1 MTIAFELMGKTVAFT
16 GATSAPTPVQC
27 VSDNQVPCSQYVLTN
42 TGAVVAYFAWGQNA
56 DRATTRAAIPA
67 AGGASAYGYPV
78 LPGTKEVITAGVG
91 AYFTAITGS
100 STALCLVSPGV
111 EK

>member
-16 GATSAPTPVQC
+16 GATSAPTAVQC
-27 VSDNQVPCSQYVLTN
+27 PADNNVPCSQYVLTN

-56 DRATTRAAIPA
+56 NMAAQRAVIPA
-67 AGGASAYGYPV
+67 AAGASGYGYPV
-78 LPGTKEVITAGVG
+78 LPGTKEIVTAGVG
-91 AYFTAITGS
+91 AFFTAITGS